1 MDLTPETWDGLYWPR
16 RPLATDDWVQGV
28 YRHPRVLALTKRFVE
43 ANPPGVSNLLVVDV
57 DRPDAALRA
66 IETRGSHPMPNLVV
80 ENPANGHG
88 HVVWAL
94 RNAVTRTEYARR
106 KPLRYAAAVT
116 EGLRRALDGD
126 AGYSGLM
133 TKNPLHSGWRAELW
147 HTREWDLAELEA
159 ELEDR
164 MPAPSWLETRKRR
177 GDVAGLGRNCTLFEG
192 ARHPA
197 YRAVRHRI
205 ADRDSEG
212 LYEDIWGFVDERNLD
227 FSEPLPTTE
236 ARAIARSIHRWITTK
251 SRMWADGADAYERGL
266 SQRQAIRGAKGAK
279 KGAAASAA
287 VRQAKAALRSEAI
300 RAADWEV

>member
-1 MDLTPETWDGLYWPR
+1 MEMSPDAWESLYWPNW
-16 RPLATDDWVQGV
+16 PLATDDWLQGV
-28 YRHPRVLALTKRFVE
+28 YRHPRELALTKRFVE
-43 ANPPGVSNLLVVDV
+43 ANAPGVSNLLVVDV

-66 IETRGSHPMPNLVV
+66 IETRGSHPMPNVVV
-80 ENPANGHG
+80 ENPTNGHG

-94 RNAVTRTEYARR
+94 RHAVTRTEYARR

-133 TKNPLHSGWRAELW
+133 TKNPLHTSWRTELW
-147 HTREWDLAELEA
+147 HTREWSLAELES
-159 ELEDR
+159 ELGDR

-177 GDVAGLGRNCTLFEG
+177 GDVAGLGRNCAIFEG
-192 ARHPA
+192 ARLGA

-212 LYEDIWGFVDERNLD
+212 LYSDIWGLVEERNLQ

-236 ARAIARSIHRWITTK
+236 ARAIARSIHRWITTR
-251 SRMWADGADAYERGL
+251 SRMWADGAEAYERGL
-266 SQRQAIRGAKGAK
+266 SERQAVRGHKGAV
-279 KGAAASAA
+279 ASAA
-287 VRQAKAALRSEAI
+287 VRQANAVLAKAALDLLDE
-300 RAADWEV
+300 EG

>member
-1 MDLTPETWDGLYWPR
+1 MDLTPVAWDELYWPR
-16 RPLATDDWVQGV
+16 RPLATDDFVRGM
-28 YRHPRVLALTKRFVE
+28 YRHPREIALTKRYLE

-57 DRPDAALRA
+57 DRPDTALRA
-66 IETRGSHPMPNLVV
+66 LETRGSHPMPNLVV

-133 TKNPLHSGWRAELW
+133 TKNPLHQSWRAELW

-164 MPAPSWLETRKRR
+164 MPAVSWLETRKRR
-177 GDVAGLGRNCTLFEG
+177 GDVAGLGRNCAIFEG

-205 ADRDSEG
+205 ADRDTDG
-212 LYEDIWGFVDERNLD
+212 LYTDISGFVSERNAE
-227 FSEPLPTTE
+227 FGEPLPTSE
-236 ARAIARSIHRWITTK
+236 SRAISRSIHRWITTE
-251 SRMWADGADAYERGL
+251 SRMWADGAEAYERGL
-266 SQRQAIRGAKGAK
+266 SQRQAARGR

-287 VRQAKAALRSEAI
+287 VRQASAVVAETMLDMLDGRDHE
-300 RAADWEV
+300 D